1 MPGSG
6 LRASIY
12 AVAGVMAL
20 PLAAQEF
27 QLDELVLEGA
37 DGNTVKNCAA
47 AEARDLSCAGQTVQS
62 EGLVGNTITPEQR
75 EGLPEGAE
83 AGDLV
88 KRLPGVVMG
97 GAPGED
103 KDARVLG
110 LDKEFTR
117 TTIDGVA
124 IPDGGEKR
132 ELKLDGI
139 PSAFVGTAEVIRA
152 RRASMEADGL
162 AGRVELKF
170 RDLPEGRLREVDIAG
185 GAEEGGEEGYRSS
198 VVFGDKP
205 NDNVAWQFGLGA
217 NETPREKIKTKI
229 KGNEVEDED
238 ELKRN
243 QTNGLFFD
251 LGISGQAGNFRIKPI
266 YLDGSEEKDKTKLK
280 FKDLARTDLSEREEE
295 DETKD
300 ITTYGAILGW
310 DRHFGGTRV
319 EARFSHF
326 TVTEDKNKTRL
337 KTKFKGGLIDKTET
351 ELETEDK
358 EDMVTQFDLGG
369 STALAFA
376 GGDGAFNYGIRWR
389 ERDRFKRKIKTK
401 NGKDDT
407 KPKDIYDLQETYLAG
422 YAELDWPVT
431 SRLTV
436 APGVR
441 VEYAETTGV
450 AGDGTRNDGNDTFIL
465 PSVPFQ
471 YRFSEL
477 WKLEGG
483 VAAVVNRP
491 KFDQL
496 IPFEEEKGGE
506 IKIGNPNLDPAHGYS
521 VDFDFIRDT
530 GAMRLGFGGFYRY
543 LEDAIEEVTIGTRGG
558 KDIVSPENV
567 GDGWTAGIILSQDL
581 DMAALSPSL
590 AGFYLSS
597 SQTFADSELREEKTG
612 VERRFKDQPEFFGN
626 LALRWE
632 SPNGRLSL
640 GTVVIYTGETKK
652 DSTERTEDQWDVG
665 LRAAYKLTD
674 RAELYLEADGLGDNE
689 KVKIKNGEREV
700 EKIPGRLFVGLRATF

>member
-1 MPGSG
+1 MSQKGFG
-6 LRASIY
+6 CALY
-12 AVAGVMAL
+12 GVVSAIAL
-20 PLAAQEF
+20 PLWAQEF
-27 QLDELVLEGA
+27 QLDEVVLDGAEG
-37 DGNTVKNCAA
+37 TI
-47 AEARDLSCAGQTVQS
+47 AEACSDPAVRGLSCTGQTLRS
-62 EGLVGNTITPEQR
+62 EGLVGNTITQAER
-75 EGLPEGAE
+75 RGLPEGAE
-83 AGDLV
+83 VGDLV

-117 TTIDGVA
+117 TTIEGIA

-139 PSAFVGTAEVIRA
+139 PSAFVGEAKVIRA

-170 RDLPEGRLREVDIAG
+170 RELPHGPPARGRYRG
-185 GAEEGGEEGYRSS
+185 RGRRGGEEAYRSS
-198 VVFGDKP
+198 LVFGERSS
-205 NDNVAWQFGLGA
+205 DNVAWQFGLSS

-229 KGNEVEDED
+229 KGSEVEDED
-238 ELKRN
+238 EFKRS

-251 LGISGQAGNFRIKPI
+251 LGLSGEAGNFRIKPI
-266 YLDGSEEKDKTKLK
+266 YLDASEDKDKTKLK

-310 DRHFGGTRV
+310 DRQFGGTRV
-319 EARFSHF
+319 EARLSHF
-326 TVTEDKNKTRL
+326 TVTEDKNKTKL
-337 KTKFKGGLIDKTET
+337 KTKFKGGVIDKIET
-351 ELETEDK
+351 EIETEDK
-358 EDMVTQFDLGG
+358 EDTVTQLDLGG

-376 GGDGAFNYGIRWR
+376 GGEGAFNYGIRWR

-401 NGKDDT
+401 DGKDET
-407 KPKDIYDLQETYLAG
+407 EPKDIYDLEESYLAG
-422 YAELDWPVT
+422 YAELEWPVT

-436 APGVR
+436 VPGVR

-450 AGDGTRNDGNDTFIL
+450 AGDGTRNDGSDSFIL
-465 PSVPFQ
+465 PSIPFQ
-471 YRFSEL
+471 YRFSDL
-477 WKLEGG
+477 WQLEGG

-521 VDFDFIRDT
+521 FDFDFIRDT
-530 GAMRLGFGGFYRY
+530 GAVRLGFGGFYRY

-567 GDGWTAGIILSQDL
+567 GDGWTAGIILSQEV

-590 AGFYLSS
+590 AGFYLSA
-597 SQTFADSELREEKTG
+597 SQTFADSELREKGTG
-612 VERRFKDQPEFFGN
+612 IKRRFKDQPEFFGN

-632 SPNGRLSL
+632 SRDGRWSL
-640 GTVVIYTGETKK
+640 GTVAIYTGETKK
-652 DSTERTEDQWDVG
+652 DDTEITKDQWDVG

-689 KVKIKNGEREV
+689 KVRIKDGERDV